1 MGLYER
7 SITAGTKN
15 AADCCILDDIC
26 LVTLALIVSCST
38 GCLGDSS
45 GLDAIRSTSRDS
57 INAGLARRGGV
68 TAPASDDPGEG
79 YEAHCTDV
87 LSHCRMLNAGYQE
100 EEDQLDPNKLQDESK
115 RSPGYQSSE

>member
-7 SITAGTKN
+7 SVTAGTKN
-15 AADCCILDDIC
+15 ATDGGILDDIC

-45 GLDAIRSTSRDS
+45 GLNASRSTSRNS

-68 TAPASDDPGEG
+68 TAPAGDDSGEG
-79 YEAHCTDV
+79 YEAHGTDV
-87 LSHCRMLNAGYQE
+87 LSHCRMLDAGYQE
-100 EEDQLDPNKLQDESK
+100 EEAQLDPNKTQDESK
-115 RSPGYQSSE
+115 RSPGYQFSE